1 MSETEPLSGKA
12 SVEAFMGYD
21 PSIEPAPEE
30 PKVYATHRALS
41 RKSIP
46 SGAQYFATGRTE
58 HG

>member
-1 MSETEPLSGKA
+1 MSETEPLTGKA
-12 SVEAFMGYD
+12 SVEAFMGYERR

-46 SGAQYFATGRTE
+46 GGAQYFGRN
-58 HG
+58 